1 LNLKIIKPMSDSRVW
16 AWLQDPNHLDLAW
29 LSDPGIEL
37 KKNIVT
43 IKKKKREKIE
53 FLLKE

>member
-16 AWLQDPNHLDLAW
+16 AWLPDPNHLDLAW
-29 LSDPGIEL
+29 LPDPGIEL
-37 KKNIVT
+37 KKYIVT